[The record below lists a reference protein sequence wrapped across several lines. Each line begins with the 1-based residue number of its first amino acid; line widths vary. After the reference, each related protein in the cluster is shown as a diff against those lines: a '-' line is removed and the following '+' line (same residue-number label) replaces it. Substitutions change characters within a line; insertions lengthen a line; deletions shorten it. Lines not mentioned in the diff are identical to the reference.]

1 MKTEGGILA
10 VVHMKQLFVTDNYH
24 IQDEGHGHGILY
36 VHALWSVNPV
46 ENTGSPI
53 KSVKSV
59 RHWIVAG
66 QHFGHSKVKKVAS
79 YVLSL

>member
-1 MKTEGGILA
+1 MGYYI
-10 VVHMKQLFVTDNYH
+10 
-24 IQDEGHGHGILY
+24 
-36 VHALWSVNPV
+36 WSVNPG

-66 QHFGHSKVKKVAS
+66 QHFGHIVKSTASFLNFFYSTTRVGYIFVKV
-79 YVLSL
+79 LFFNMQQR